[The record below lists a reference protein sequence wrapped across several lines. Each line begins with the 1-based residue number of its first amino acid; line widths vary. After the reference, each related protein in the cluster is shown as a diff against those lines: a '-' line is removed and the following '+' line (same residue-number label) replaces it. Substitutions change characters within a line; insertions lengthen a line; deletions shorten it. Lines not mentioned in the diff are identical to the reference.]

1 MSPVEWS
8 KERIY
13 WPKSCIYK
21 HSTYD
26 REMNNVIEVGDEEH
40 FAKGQDSRDLRV
52 SPDPTEPW
60 MQFIETIDSSGD
72 FFRFVES
79 STREIANNQR
89 RFFKDGSQ
97 RRESMENWRR

>member
-1 MSPVEWS
+1 LAQLLYIQARTTE
-8 KERIY
+8 K
-13 WPKSCIYK
+13 C
-21 HSTYD
+21 
-26 REMNNVIEVGDEEH
+26 NNVIEVSDEEQ

-52 SPDPTEPW
+52 SPDPTEPGI
-60 MQFIETIDSSGD
+60 QFIETIDSTGD

-89 RFFKDGSQ
+89 RLFEDGSQ

>member
-1 MSPVEWS
+1 MVGGENLLA
-8 KERIY
+8 RILY
-13 WPKSCIYK
+13 IQAATPRK
-21 HSTYD
+21 
-26 REMNNVIEVGDEEH
+26 MNNVIEVSDEEQ
-40 FAKGQDSRDLRV
+40 FAKGQDTRDLRV
-52 SPDPTEPW
+52 SPDPTEPG

-89 RFFKDGSQ
+89 RLFKDGIQ

>member
-1 MSPVEWS
+1 
-8 KERIY
+8 
-13 WPKSCIYK
+13 
-21 HSTYD
+21 
-26 REMNNVIEVGDEEH
+26 MNNAIEVSDEEL

-52 SPDPTEPW
+52 SPDPTEPG

-89 RFFKDGSQ
+89 RLFKDGNEHPRASGRSNRSCQ
-97 RRESMENWRR
+97 RTIELLGGGDTEAGQLCL